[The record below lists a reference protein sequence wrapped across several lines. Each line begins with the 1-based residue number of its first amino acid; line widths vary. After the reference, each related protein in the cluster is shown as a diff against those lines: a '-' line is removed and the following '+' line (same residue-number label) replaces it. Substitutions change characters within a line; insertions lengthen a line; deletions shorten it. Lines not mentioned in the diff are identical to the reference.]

1 MRYWSLK
8 EYLNNWHGC
17 GKDTLLMT
25 GINMIIYIVMCDVSG
40 GIVKIW
46 EIDMSSLSCCRSRDH
61 GWGRRSGTRCHS
73 VYLIKKINESDCG
86 LFSETFERGKWL
98 VEKWLQLAGRSHRE
112 MYTKLHSQRHT
123 WSALWVH
130 SPPLP
135 PPTWPFAPR
144 GAEVFIV
151 DPSLID
157 KRPGVA
163 SSAIYPIA

>member
-1 MRYWSLK
+1 MVNSHELPAA
-8 EYLNNWHGC
+8 G
-17 GKDTLLMT
+17 
-25 GINMIIYIVMCDVSG
+25 
-40 GIVKIW
+40 
-46 EIDMSSLSCCRSRDH
+46 SRDH
-61 GWGRRSGTRCHS
+61 GWGRRPGTRCHS

-123 WSALWVH
+123 WSSLWVH

-157 KRPGVA
+157 KRTGVA
-163 SSAIYPIA
+163 SPAIKRFSICWAPECKASVFFMNYVISFEYAFYLFKYNFRCKTNK

>member
-1 MRYWSLK
+1 
-8 EYLNNWHGC
+8 
-17 GKDTLLMT
+17 
-25 GINMIIYIVMCDVSG
+25 MIIYTVMSVWALLEFG
-40 GIVKIW
+40 KFTW
-46 EIDMSSLSCCRSRDH
+46 ALSCCRSRDH
-61 GWGRRSGTRCHS
+61 GRGRRSGTRCHS

-163 SSAIYPIA
+163 SSAIYPMALARHCPSSAHLNVQPAFVYY